1 MPIEKNKN
9 NRFISLDNLE
19 KTLIYKNNENLNN
32 NIFKK
37 LNNQNFIKSY
47 KKPIILNYSYDN

>member
-9 NRFISLDNLE
+9 NKFISLDNLE
-19 KTLIYKNNENLNN
+19 KRLIYKNNENLNN

-37 LNNQNFIKSY
+37 LNNQNFIKSF
-47 KKPIILNYSYDN
+47 KKSIILNYSCDN